1 MSMRSLGLS
10 LWSVTSPRS
19 STSSEQQRGSQGGEL
34 TPTGFGLPSLQ
45 DPDPFG
51 VRALELAGLEIKEA
65 GSSTRPSIDAFEY
78 RPSPTSPVFRL
89 STQSG
94 DVVSVSDSR
103 RNSRRNSKRN
113 SKRSLLSIA
122 TDGASSEPRNMIAS
136 PPPLPPRRPS
146 LPSLT
151 STAKSSPVVATFAID
166 AGIVQSPT
174 ITETKLSRSQS
185 LRSNPQQIVAQ
196 SPTTTE
202 TKLSRSQSLRSNPQQ
217 IPETIN
223 EIVNEEESEGED
235 DGFSD
240 EEDIVIEEVS
250 TSMVPAVPTVLA
262 TPFSAKAKV
271 VSIRRKGPPA
281 LPLKSPLR
289 ARQVFGISTQDD
301 FHEDQDETS
310 TAYSLSPDKSA
321 FDKGEPSPNPWSEQ
335 TSLQDNESIRC
346 KDAGRE
352 SLSLSDHDDAGIKS
366 PSLNVGNSS
375 DLIRAIVEKADFL
388 LPSTTYN
395 PTEKQIKHETAAS
408 TTLPENTESTD
419 VTITDVKHEEHSLPD
434 DKSSVSGSTVG
445 SISDDKEINKSGSEL
460 NLASLIKQ
468 GLSEEIVDET
478 DYDHAILDYRD
489 KENDTSDYEDDV
501 SCSTPPE
508 NPITIVSV
516 DHRAG
521 ISH

>member
-10 LWSVTSPRS
+10 LWSATASRS
-19 STSSEQQRGSQGGEL
+19 STSSTQRRGSQGGEL

-89 STQSG
+89 STQGG
-94 DVVSVSDSR
+94 DITGTSDSR

-122 TDGASSEPRNMIAS
+122 TDGASSEPRNAIAS
-136 PPPLPPRRPS
+136 PPPLPPRRTS
-146 LPSLT
+146 LSSLT
-151 STAKSSPVVATFAID
+151 STAKSSPVAATFAID
-166 AGIVQSPT
+166 AGIVQSP
-174 ITETKLSRSQS
+174 IATES
-185 LRSNPQQIVAQ
+185 
-196 SPTTTE
+196 
-202 TKLSRSQSLRSNPQQ
+202 KLSRSQSLRSNPQQ
-217 IPETIN
+217 IPETID
-223 EIVNEEESEGED
+223 EMVNEEESEEEDGE
-235 DGFSD
+235 FSD
-240 EEDIVIEEVS
+240 EEDIIIEEVS

-271 VSIRRKGPPA
+271 VSIRKKGPPA

-289 ARQVFGISTQDD
+289 PRQVFGTPAQDD

-321 FDKGEPSPNPWSEQ
+321 FDKGEPSPTPWSEQ

-352 SLSLSDHDDAGIKS
+352 SLSLSDRDDASIKS
-366 PSLNVGNSS
+366 PSLNVGNPS
-375 DLIRAIVEKADFL
+375 ATKETTPVVENANFL

-395 PTEKQIKHETAAS
+395 PIEKQIKHETAPNA
-408 TTLPENTESTD
+408 TVPEGAESTD
-419 VTITDVKHEEHSLPD
+419 ATINDVGTEEHSLPD
-434 DKSSVSGSTVG
+434 NKSSVSGSTVA
-445 SISDDKEINKSGSEL
+445 SISDAKEINKSGSEL

-468 GLSEEIVDET
+468 GLSEGDANEN
-478 DYDHAILDYRD
+478 DYEHTTLDHYY

-501 SCSTPPE
+501 PCSTLPDK
-508 NPITIVSV
+508 PIVPVSV
-516 DHRAG
+516 DHKAEL
-521 ISH
+521 SY